1 DKRRDQTLRMRN
13 RTVNNRAGPIVI
25 HRCRAATLGKT
36 LPQRGVGLHQER
48 WKAPALRGSS
58 PPHPRRETANLISP
72 NPGGTRGDRM
82 TDRVCNH
89 PSRQSTRRSTPS
101 ISVHHHVDRRPR
113 RRSPMVPK
121 AAVQR
126 VRVPVDA
133 MDPVSLTGLTAY
145 LEPCSEVTV
154 LPADQRTNAQVRIVA
169 TDRLTS
175 VVVSRLRRAAT
186 QTGTPVVLVID
197 EISEAELLTAV
208 E

>member
-1 DKRRDQTLRMRN
+1 
-13 RTVNNRAGPIVI
+13 
-25 HRCRAATLGKT
+25 
-36 LPQRGVGLHQER
+36 
-48 WKAPALRGSS
+48 
-58 PPHPRRETANLISP
+58 
-72 NPGGTRGDRM
+72 
-82 TDRVCNH
+82 
-89 PSRQSTRRSTPS
+89 RRSTPS

-126 VRVPVDA
+126 VRVAVDA

-175 VVVSRLRRAAT
+175 VVGGGLGRGAT

-208 E
+208 ECHVVAIVPRIAVNRDRLLHTVLTAASGGGVMPPSLVGELLKQVER